1 MIIAVL
7 TIAASVTA
15 VLGFLYVLFIGQKT
29 LIEWWRE
36 RRSPKLLTSSQDTH
50 VQEGGDVKI
59 LHNVPQPDYGHFI
72 NRESELAEIMSKL
85 RPYPHSQHAIVVI
98 DGVGGVGKSAL
109 ALEVAHRFLN
119 NYPSMPKE
127 ERFAAIIWSS
137 AKRTIL
143 TTGGITQRK
152 QAIQTLDDIYWTIAV
167 VLKRQEILRSEP
179 AEQHE
184 LMRNAIS
191 QQRTLL
197 IIDNL
202 ETIDDP
208 EVLTFLHELPAPS
221 RAIVTTRHQIDAA
234 YPVRLVGM
242 TWDNAQ
248 ALITQECE
256 KRGLTLAEADVRRL
270 FESTGG
276 MPLAIVWSVAQ
287 IAHGYDVQTVLHRL
301 SQPTDDVARFCF
313 ENSLQLIRESPAHQ
327 LLMAL
332 SLFATD
338 ATREALG
345 YVTNLDQDTLARD
358 TGLSTLQK
366 LSLINRHG
374 GRFDMLPLTR
384 TYVQSE
390 LVAHKEFA
398 LQART
403 RLLQYFTDLVH
414 ARVGK
419 SYWDAITHWLDP
431 ETLDLEVENL
441 LQAVTWAVE
450 AKQYDVVLYVGGAL
464 VHYLWR
470 VGRSE
475 ERRRLA
481 EQGILAAQQV
491 GDMQWEVWLLVDGLG
506 YIYLSRQDL
515 DKAESF
521 IGQGRR
527 VAEQHGFGEGE
538 ALALAYLANI
548 AIIRGELDQ
557 ARDQLKATVG
567 KAQSPAVLARIKAVE
582 GLLAVTTA
590 DWPAAEK
597 AYQEAIYYRQQSDG
611 YLPPTQSALLG
622 LLQARQGKYREAR
635 ITLGEAQR
643 LRQTLEGTGY
653 VKFGQAML
661 KLADGDLESAASLA
675 EEALTCMRQLRI
687 QRQITDIQRFI
698 YEIQDRHLDQF
709 TEKSRAAWHLIS

>member
-1 MIIAVL
+1 MYKWM
-7 TIAASVTA
+7 
-15 VLGFLYVLFIGQKT
+15 GLYYMMEWRQESIPLYHNLPHPDFGRFIG
-29 LIEWWRE
+29 RE
-36 RRSPKLLTSSQDTH
+36 AELNLLKKLLA
-50 VQEGGDVKI
+50 
-59 LHNVPQPDYGHFI
+59 PD
-72 NRESELAEIMSKL
+72 STAWVIM
-85 RPYPHSQHAIVVI
+85 I
-98 DGVGGVGKSAL
+98 DGIAGIGKTAL
-109 ALEVAHRFLN
+109 ALETAYYYLR
-119 NYPSMPKE
+119 NYHLLPAP
-127 ERFAAIIWSS
+127 ERFSAIVWISARSSILDTDGESSWSPS
-137 AKRTIL
+137 VRSI
-143 TTGGITQRK
+143 
-152 QAIQTLDDIYWTIAV
+152 DDIYNSILITLGRNSPHYSNIE
-167 VLKRQEILRSEP
+167 QEKLDPVIRL
-179 AEQHE
+179 
-184 LMRNAIS
+184 LLS
-191 QQRTLL
+191 QQQTLL
-197 IIDNL
+197 IIDGL
-202 ETIDDP
+202 DSFVDQR
-208 EVLTFLHELPAPS
+208 LHRFLRELPAPS

-687 QRQITDIQRFI
+687 QRQITDIREFLKTL
-698 YEIQDRHLDQF
+698 EERSKSS
-709 TEKSRAAWHLIS
+709 TEKEPATTRWRRIKKN